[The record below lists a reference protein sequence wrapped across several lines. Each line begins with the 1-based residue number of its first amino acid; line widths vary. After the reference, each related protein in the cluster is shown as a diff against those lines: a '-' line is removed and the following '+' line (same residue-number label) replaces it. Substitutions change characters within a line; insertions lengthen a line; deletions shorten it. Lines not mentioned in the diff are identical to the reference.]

1 MASGHGRLLGMIHLT
16 VLYFVLRIC
25 QARSPVW
32 MLKSWAKRNLLCRR
46 LRRGDDNVK
55 TYEMLLGCRL

>member
-1 MASGHGRLLGMIHLT
+1 MIHLA

-25 QARSPVW
+25 RAQSPVW

-55 TYEMLLGCRL
+55 TYKMLLGCRL